1 MDNNHNQ
8 VITNKERLRN
18 LEEYVKSLD
27 KNIKTIDDK
36 LDELKIDFT
45 KLATKIV
52 TEQKDRERVLSLRI
66 WLIALIISVTIS
78 IVGLFIK

>member
-1 MDNNHNQ
+1 MGNNHSQ

-18 LEEYVKSLD
+18 LEGYVKSLD

-45 KLATKIV
+45 NLATKIV
-52 TEQKDRERVLSLRI
+52 TEQQDRERVLSLRI

>member
-52 TEQKDRERVLSLRI
+52 TEQQDRERVLSLRI

>member
-18 LEEYVKSLD
+18 LEEYAKSLD

-52 TEQKDRERVLSLRI
+52 TEQQDRERVLSLRI